1 MIKSR
6 RNIDYFFSKAF
17 FIRIAWMPERSLK
30 IVCWCEGMQDL
41 AILKMRHFY
50 CNINSIRF
58 MKILSTNCFVE
69 NRHVARGDEKSAN
82 HLSFW
87 KNFVEKLKVYWK
99 KILTIQRNAKGK
111 NRWKWNSDMSNLL
124 LNSSF
129 LSDII
134 LQCKIF
140 KKINWTKTHC

>member
-87 KNFVEKLKVYWK
+87 KNFFEKLKVYWK
-99 KILTIQRNAKGK
+99 KSWQSKEMRKE
-111 NRWKWNSDMSNLL
+111 
-124 LNSSF
+124 
-129 LSDII
+129 
-134 LQCKIF
+134 KIGENEIATCQIYYSTRVF
-140 KKINWTKTHC
+140 CRI

>member
-1 MIKSR
+1 
-6 RNIDYFFSKAF
+6 
-17 FIRIAWMPERSLK
+17 MPERSLK

-99 KILTIQRNAKGK
+99 KSWQSKEMRKE
-111 NRWKWNSDMSNLL
+111 
-124 LNSSF
+124 
-129 LSDII
+129 
-134 LQCKIF
+134 KIGENEIATCQIYYSTRVF
-140 KKINWTKTHC
+140 CRI

>member
-1 MIKSR
+1 
-6 RNIDYFFSKAF
+6 
-17 FIRIAWMPERSLK
+17 MPERSLK

-99 KILTIQRNAKGK
+99 KSWQSKEMRKE
-111 NRWKWNSDMSNLL
+111 
-124 LNSSF
+124 
-129 LSDII
+129 
-134 LQCKIF
+134 KIGENEIATCQIYYSTPVF
-140 KKINWTKTHC
+140 CRI

>member
-99 KILTIQRNAKGK
+99 KSWQSKEMRKE
-111 NRWKWNSDMSNLL
+111 
-124 LNSSF
+124 
-129 LSDII
+129 
-134 LQCKIF
+134 KIDENEIATCQIYYSTRVF
-140 KKINWTKTHC
+140 CRI